1 MKKDKLKWFTVK
13 DKELVE
19 DWSDKGKNLVT
30 GLVYL
35 HRKDLYME
43 RRREL
48 ETIKRKQKTIKL
60 CTT

>member
-13 DKELVE
+13 DKELAE
-19 DWSDKGKNLVT
+19 DWSDKGKNLIT
-30 GLVYL
+30 GYVYL

-48 ETIKRKQKTIKL
+48 EAIKRKQKKQ
-60 CTT
+60 

>member
-1 MKKDKLKWFTVK
+1 MKKKWFTIT
-13 DKELVE
+13 DKELVD
-19 DWSDKGKNLVT
+19 DWVGKGLNLVT